1 MPALIAV
8 AAISAGSQ
16 IAAAKMQS
24 NAAKNAAKTQSAS
37 ADRAMAFQ
45 KQQYEQARQDFS
57 PYQQTGAT
65 SLGRLGAMAG
75 QQAPTFQP
83 GQPASF
89 ASLGNPLGGGPQA
102 VPPGPLPGQT
112 TPPGAP
118 PMPPQ
123 GPPQAQGQLVRV
135 LAPTG
140 EEAMLSPMAAQAAV
154 AKGARILGA
163 GMAPSR
169 GMPMQGRMV

>member
-24 NAAKNAAKTQSAS
+24 SAAKNAAKTQSAS

-57 PYQQTGAT
+57 PYQQAGAT
-65 SLGRLGAMAG
+65 SLGRLGSMAG
-75 QQAPTFQP
+75 QPAPTFQP
-83 GQPASF
+83 GQQASF

-123 GPPQAQGQLVRV
+123 GPPQGQGQLVRV

-140 EEAMLSPMAAQAAV
+140 EMAMLPMAQAQMAV
-154 AKGARILGA
+154 AKGARILGP
-163 GMAPSR
+163 GAPS
-169 GMPMQGRMV
+169 GMPMAAQGRV